1 MQNPMVQL
9 LVPAESI
16 VSAKSITHQPDPAV
30 NRLTHRCGRP
40 TLSAMPAADT
50 GMFTPATDE
59 IEITSETGSANA
71 SFSDIMEMIRT
82 IGSVTLQGVGT
93 VVGLSQNGQAQLAN
107 GTQTTLNPQGTY
119 TVRGDRSE
127 ERRGGKEG

>member
-1 MQNPMVQL
+1 
-9 LVPAESI
+9 
-16 VSAKSITHQPDPAV
+16 
-30 NRLTHRCGRP
+30 
-40 TLSAMPAADT
+40 MPADT
-50 GMFTPATDE
+50 GMFAPATDE
-59 IEITSETGSANA
+59 IEITAETGSANA

-119 TVRGDRSE
+119 TVRGDWIAGLPNAAVVGVVGAIFLGLALILVVKR
-127 ERRGGKEG
+127 